1 MLGKI
6 STQYS
11 PFLDT
16 KDPYDHQ
23 DIEEQEPPKDLY
35 DVTTNNTSTCMDSS
49 VVIRKREK
57 KHYNYGINLKRKN
70 KKL

>member
-11 PFLDT
+11 PFLYT
-16 KDPYDHQ
+16 EDPYDHQ

-49 VVIRKREK
+49 V
-57 KHYNYGINLKRKN
+57 L
-70 KKL
+70 L

>member
-11 PFLDT
+11 PFLDIE
-16 KDPYDHQ
+16 DPYDHK

-49 VVIRKREK
+49 V
-57 KHYNYGINLKRKN
+57 L
-70 KKL
+70 L